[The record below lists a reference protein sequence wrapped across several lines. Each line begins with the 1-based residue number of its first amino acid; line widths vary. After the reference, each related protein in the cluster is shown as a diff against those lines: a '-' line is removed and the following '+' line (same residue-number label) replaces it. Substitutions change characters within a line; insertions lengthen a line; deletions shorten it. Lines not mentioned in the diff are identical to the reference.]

1 MHGVCRVGQI
11 VELRLLRYFVAVA
24 EELHF
29 GRAAQRLHISQPPL
43 SSQIRLLEDEVGVP
57 LLLRTK
63 RSVQLTPAG
72 RAFLAEARQIL
83 DRTARAKEV
92 ARRAE
97 STGATQ
103 LVVAC
108 GPVSMC
114 AVVPVVLPIF
124 RERCPGA
131 DLVLTESMPT
141 GIIEG
146 LQKGQLDAGLVV
158 SYFDTIALKRE
169 IILSLPLAAV
179 LAKSHPLAKQKRIR
193 LTQLEGEPCVLLSR
207 GMGSGF
213 SQHIVGLFQWRGV
226 TPRLAHEV
234 TTLQALFAMVAAGY
248 GVSLVPESLARLAG
262 PGIAFVELQEPK
274 PTIQLCMAWR
284 ANNVSPVLLTFLEVV
299 RGCFRERT

>member
-1 MHGVCRVGQI
+1 M
-11 VELRLLRYFVAVA
+11 ELRHLRYFIAVA

-43 SSQIRLLEDEVGVP
+43 SAQIRKLEDKVGTR

-72 RAFLAEARQIL
+72 KAFLTEARQIL
-83 DRTARAKEV
+83 DRTARAMEV

-97 STGATQ
+97 SSGATQ

-108 GPVSMC
+108 GPIAMC
-114 AVVPVVLPIF
+114 VVAPVVLPIF
-124 RERCPGA
+124 RKRCPDV
-131 DLVLTESMPT
+131 DLVLAESMPT

-146 LQKGQLDAGLVV
+146 LQKGLVDAGLVV
-158 SYFDTIALKRE
+158 SYFDAIALRRE
-169 IILSLPLAAV
+169 IILTLPLAAV
-179 LAKSHPLAKQKRIR
+179 VPRSHPIAKQKRIR
-193 LTQLEGEPCVLLSR
+193 LTQLEGEPFVLLSR

-226 TPRLAHEV
+226 APRLAHEV
-234 TTLQALFAMVAAGY
+234 ATFLALFAMVAAGY

-262 PGIAFVELQEPK
+262 PEVAFVALHEPK

-284 ANNVSPVLLTFLEVV
+284 ANNLSPVLTTFLQVV
-299 RGCFRERT
+299 RGCFRGKAPA